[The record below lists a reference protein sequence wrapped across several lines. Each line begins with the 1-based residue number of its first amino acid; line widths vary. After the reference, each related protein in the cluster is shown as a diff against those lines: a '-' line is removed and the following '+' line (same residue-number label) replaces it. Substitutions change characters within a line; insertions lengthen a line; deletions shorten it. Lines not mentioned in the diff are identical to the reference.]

1 MKGEQKMN
9 LNLNF
14 IKRNSM
20 QVYNILSHYTRCTFA
35 QLEQLCNMASTD
47 LQLCNMASTDLCLA
61 LAQLMRENKIEQY
74 ADRQAVYYRPLLI
87 PARQRT

>member
-47 LQLCNMASTDLCLA
+47 L
-61 LAQLMRENKIEQY
+61 NKIEQY
-74 ADRQAVYYRPLLI
+74 ADRQAVYYRPLLL
-87 PARQRT
+87 PVKGKA

>member
-1 MKGEQKMN
+1 MKGEQTMN

-35 QLEQLCNMASTD
+35 QLEQLCH
-47 LQLCNMASTDLCLA
+47 MASTDLCLA
-61 LAQLMRENKIEQY
+61 LAQLMRENKVEQY
-74 ADRQAVYYRPLLI
+74 TDSQTVYYRPLLL
-87 PARQRT
+87 PA

>member
-1 MKGEQKMN
+1 MRGEQKMN

-35 QLEQLCNMASTD
+35 QLDCAIGAA
-47 LQLCNMASTDLCLA
+47 LQPG
-61 LAQLMRENKIEQY
+61 Q
-74 ADRQAVYYRPLLI
+74 YRPVPGI
-87 PARQRT
+87 SPVDA

>member
-1 MKGEQKMN
+1 MRGEQKMN

-35 QLEQLCNMASTD
+35 QLEQLCN
-47 LQLCNMASTDLCLA
+47 LASTDLCLA

-74 ADRQAVYYRPLLI
+74 ADRQAVYYRPLLL
-87 PARQRT
+87 PVKGKA

>member
-47 LQLCNMASTDLCLA
+47 LASTDLCLA

-74 ADRQAVYYRPLLI
+74 ADRQAVYYRPLLL

>member
-9 LNLNF
+9 LNLNL

-35 QLEQLCNMASTD
+35 QLEQLCH
-47 LQLCNMASTDLCLA
+47 MASTDLCLA
-61 LAQLMRENKIEQY
+61 LVQLMRENKVEQY
-74 ADRQAVYYRPLLI
+74 TDSRIVYYRPLLL
-87 PARQRT
+87 PA